1 VAIQRLRRTL
11 RERRVPLGWLR
22 APSGGSPT
30 GSAGASSRQPRSPW
44 RFGVPAVLV
53 VAGLLF
59 TVSAETARGTD
70 LRGGENARLVD
81 LIQAAQQRNDQS
93 LHEVARLQKEI
104 AAISAQLGED
114 ATVAQAQREA
124 RALELPAGLA
134 ALTGPGLTV
143 TLDDAPPGAINKSY
157 PGLPKPTPDD
167 LVVHQQ
173 DLQAVVN
180 ALWAG
185 GADGIRLMDQR
196 IISTSAVR
204 CVGNVLILQDRVYSP
219 PYVVTAVGSPDRLRA
234 ALAASAA
241 VRDYL
246 DYVEAYNLGWRV
258 REHARVTVP
267 AYRGSLELRYAEV
280 QQK

>member
-1 VAIQRLRRTL
+1 VPIQRLRRVL
-11 RERRVPLGWLR
+11 
-22 APSGGSPT
+22 
-30 GSAGASSRQPRSPW
+30 SAGWRVADWRAFRRPASPRSPW
-44 RFGVPAVLV
+44 RFGVPAILAI
-53 VAGLLF
+53 AGMLF
-59 TVSAETARGTD
+59 AVSAETARGTD

-93 LHEVARLQKEI
+93 LQEVARLQREI
-104 AAISAQLGED
+104 AAVSAQLGSD
-114 ATVAQAQREA
+114 ATVARAQQEA

-143 TLDDAPPGAINKSY
+143 TLDDAPPGAVNKSY
-157 PGLPKPTPDD
+157 PGLPKPSPDD

-185 GADGIRLMDQR
+185 GADGMQLMDQR

-234 ALAASAA
+234 ALNASPA

-246 DYVEAYNLGWRV
+246 DYVEAYNLGWHV

-280 QQK
+280 HRK